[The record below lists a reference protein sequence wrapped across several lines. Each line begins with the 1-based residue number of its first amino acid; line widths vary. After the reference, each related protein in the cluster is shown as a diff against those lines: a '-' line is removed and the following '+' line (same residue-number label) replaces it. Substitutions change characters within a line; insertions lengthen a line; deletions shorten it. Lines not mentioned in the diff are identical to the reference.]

1 MAMEYKTTPLMQQY
15 HELKQE
21 HPDKL
26 LLFQVGDFYEL
37 FFEDAQKAAD
47 FLGIAL
53 TNRGKDK
60 GQDIPLCGVPVHTL
74 NHYLTKLVKGGFCIA
89 LCDQLETAQPGKMV
103 KRGITKVLTPGMLT
117 DESLM
122 DDSKPSYIFS
132 FVPHQDQWALLFA
145 EIVTA
150 QLYATTISAGAR
162 KLLETE
168 LARFYPD
175 EVILSST
182 TASSFQA
189 LFKQEG
195 YYTKIVTGDQTS
207 MLAWAENK
215 LQQAAVAQLKANDS
229 LQEALAVL
237 YSYCAKNNNAV
248 LEQIAQLHFYQ
259 PEDFLMLDQAT
270 QKNLEL
276 LVSCQGQRTGTLLAT
291 VDATVTPMGARTL
304 KKWLVRPLRS
314 TTVIQHRFDA
324 VQYLVTNHSVRETI
338 QKQLRTGGDAERV
351 IGRIALG
358 RGTVR
363 DYKQL
368 LLLLQVL
375 PTLAHYA
382 VGAPLLLASC
392 LTAHADFTQLALLLQ
407 TALYQESDKSWIIAT
422 GYHTELDR
430 LRLLVADSAAVLLQL
445 EQEEQRTTGIGSLKI
460 RYNSVHGYYVEITNT
475 HKDAIPERY
484 KRRQTLVNK
493 ERYTFVELEKLEHD
507 ILYAQQRMDALE
519 QQLFEEIKQRV
530 TPYIGA
536 LRRTV
541 MGLAHADVLMS
552 FATCAYERGY
562 VRPVITTDHDIVITG
577 GKHPVVEHA
586 LGSSFIANDIQLT
599 DEQALWIITGP
610 NMGGKS
616 TYLRQVALL
625 SIMAQCGSFIPALS
639 AQLPLLDA
647 IFTRIGA
654 ADNVAAGK
662 STFLVEMEET
672 AHICQYATQ
681 NSLVILDEVGRGTS
695 TYDGLALA
703 QAIVEHIYTQ
713 VQARCLFATHY
724 HELTLLAQQHSGI
737 VCYYAQSMQTNEG
750 IVFLHTM
757 VPGVA
762 AGSFGLEVARLAG
775 LPASVINRAAQ
786 VLEDLSQ
793 HATTHTP
800 LHAQY
805 TPAMIEESALEQEL
819 KALRKY
825 KKSIDTLDYDT
836 LSPKKAFDILWDL
849 KQ

>member
-1 MAMEYKTTPLMQQY
+1 MEHKTTPLMQQY
-15 HELKQE
+15 YELKKE

-53 TNRGKDK
+53 TKRGKEK

-74 NHYLTKLVKGGFCIA
+74 NHYLHKLVKGGFCVA
-89 LCDQLETAQPGKMV
+89 LCDQLEVAQPGKMV
-103 KRGITKVLTPGMLT
+103 KRGITKVLTPGTLT
-117 DESLM
+117 DETLM
-122 DDSKPSYIFS
+122 DDLKPSYVFS

-162 KLLETE
+162 KILETE

-182 TASSFQA
+182 TAQTFQS

-195 YYTKIVTGDQTS
+195 YYTRVVTGDQHA
-207 MLAWAENK
+207 MFAWAEK
-215 LQQAAVAQLKANDS
+215 ALQQAVVAQLRANDA
-229 LQEALAVL
+229 LQEALSVL
-237 YSYCAKNNNAV
+237 YSYCAKNNKAV
-248 LEQIAQLHFYQ
+248 LDQIAQLHFYQ
-259 PEDFLMLDQAT
+259 PEDFLILDQAT

-276 LVSCQGQRTGTLLAT
+276 LVSSQGQRTGSLLAT
-291 VDATVTPMGARTL
+291 LDATVTPMGARTL

-314 TTVIQHRFDA
+314 ATVINHRLDA
-324 VQYLVTNHSVRETI
+324 VQYLVNHHSIREAL
-338 QKQLRTGGDAERV
+338 QKQLRSGGDAERV

-363 DYKQL
+363 DYHQL
-368 LLLLQVL
+368 LTLLQVL
-375 PTLAHYA
+375 PVLNQYTA
-382 VGAPLLLASC
+382 GAPVLLASC
-392 LTAHADFTQLALLLQ
+392 LTAHGNFNPLLELLSN
-407 TALYQESDKSWIIAT
+407 ALYQETDKDWIIAH
-422 GYHTELDR
+422 GYHQELDR
-430 LRLLVADSAAVLLQL
+430 LRLLVSDSAAVLLQL
-445 EQEEQRTTGIGSLKI
+445 EQREQRETGINSLKI

-475 HKDAIPERY
+475 HKDVIPERY

-493 ERYTFVELEKLEHD
+493 ERYTFAELESLEHE
-507 ILYAQQRMDALE
+507 IVYAQQRREALE

-530 TPYIGA
+530 IPYVGA

-541 MGLAHADVLMS
+541 MGLAHADVLLG

-562 VRPVITTDHDIVITG
+562 SRPELTTGNDIIIKG

-586 LGSSFIANDIQLT
+586 LGSSFIANDTQLT
-599 DEQALWIITGP
+599 DQQSLWIITGP

-625 SIMAQCGSFIPALS
+625 SVMAQCGSFVPALA
-639 AQLPLLDA
+639 AQMPLLDA
-647 IFTRIGA
+647 LFTRIGA
-654 ADNVAAGK
+654 SDNVSAGK
-662 STFLVEMEET
+662 STFLVEMEEA
-672 AHICQYATQ
+672 AHICQYATK

-695 TYDGLALA
+695 TYDGLSLA
-703 QAIVEHIYTQ
+703 QAIVEYIFTQ
-713 VQARCLFATHY
+713 VKARCLFATHY
-724 HELTLLAQQHSGI
+724 HELTALADNQPGI
-737 VCYYAQSMQTNEG
+737 VCYHAQSMQTKDG

-762 AGSFGLEVARLAG
+762 EGSFGLEVARLAG
-775 LPASVINRAAQ
+775 LPSLVINRASQ
-786 VLEDLSQ
+786 ILGDLSHQ
-793 HATTHTP
+793 QESYTKSSHTP
-800 LHAQY
+800 ATFLD
-805 TPAMIEESALEQEL
+805 TSLTLELE
-819 KALRKY
+819 ALRSY
-825 KKSIDTLDYDT
+825 KKSIDTIDYDA
-836 LSPKKAFDILWDL
+836 LSPKKAFDILWKL
-849 KQ
+849 KQQ